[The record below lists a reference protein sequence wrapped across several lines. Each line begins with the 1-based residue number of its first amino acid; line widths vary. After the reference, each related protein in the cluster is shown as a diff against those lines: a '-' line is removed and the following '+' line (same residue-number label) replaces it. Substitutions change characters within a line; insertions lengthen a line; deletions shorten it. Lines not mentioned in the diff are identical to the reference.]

1 MKKKV
6 ISSFIVALITV
17 GASSISAFATTA
29 NGSVVIGSKSFD
41 LAYANDTK
49 NLTEITNAI
58 VEGGAIYVKDFSG
71 NWIDNNTGN
80 TVDASVVSGGQVS
93 PAVVKSV
100 VAINITKNI
109 GEEYTLPTTVTASL
123 VNGTT
128 KTLSVTWDK
137 VADTKVTGNFTFI
150 GILTM
155 VDGVINSSNVTIIAN
170 LTVSP
175 SVDSAE
181 VEYAIKPQLD
191 SVNNFSESLA
201 AVSVD
206 GKSGFVDKLGKFIIK
221 PQFDG
226 VGNFSEGLA
235 MVKVDGKCGFVDKT
249 GEIVIKPQFDYVGN
263 FSEGLAQVNI
273 DDKCGFINKNGE
285 IVIEPQFDLAYGFKE
300 DLAPVNVNGK
310 WGFINETGEIV
321 IEPQFDDIRDF
332 SEGLAMVRVDDKWEI
347 INKTGEIVIEPQSFD
362 YVNNFS
368 EGLVMIEIGDKR
380 GFINKTGE
388 TVIEPQ
394 SFDYVN
400 DFSEGLAVIEIG
412 GKWGFINKTGEIV

>member
-1 MKKKV
+1 MKKV
-6 ISSFIVALITV
+6 ISSFIAALITV

-80 TVDASVVSGGQVS
+80 TVDASVVSGENGGQVS
-93 PAVVKSV
+93 QAVVKSV

-128 KTLSVTWDK
+128 KTLSVTWNK
-137 VADTKVTGNFTFI
+137 VADTKVTGNFSFI

-155 VDGVINSSNVTIIAN
+155 VDGVINSNNVTIIAN

-175 SVDSAE
+175 SVDPAE
-181 VEYAIKPQLD
+181 VEYAIKPQLE

-206 GKSGFVDKLGKFIIK
+206 GKSGFVDKMGKF
-221 PQFDG
+221 
-226 VGNFSEGLA
+226 
-235 MVKVDGKCGFVDKT
+235 
-249 GEIVIKPQFDYVGN
+249 VIKPQFDY
-263 FSEGLAQVNI
+263 
-273 DDKCGFINKNGE
+273 
-285 IVIEPQFDLAYGFKE
+285 
-300 DLAPVNVNGK
+300 
-310 WGFINETGEIV
+310 
-321 IEPQFDDIRDF
+321 
-332 SEGLAMVRVDDKWEI
+332 
-347 INKTGEIVIEPQSFD
+347 
-362 YVNNFS
+362 
-368 EGLVMIEIGDKR
+368 
-380 GFINKTGE
+380 
-388 TVIEPQ
+388 
-394 SFDYVN
+394 
-400 DFSEGLAVIEIG
+400 
-412 GKWGFINKTGEIV
+412 